1 MSAYIGEYALENAV
15 CDQSVISPKT
25 KLQKF
30 LSHQLKSA
38 KYLLGLAG
46 GAKEEADEEG
56 CGNEE
61 GY

>member
-1 MSAYIGEYALENAV
+1 MSAYIGEYALVNAV

-30 LSHQLKSA
+30 LSHQLKSV

-46 GAKEEADEEG
+46 GA
-56 CGNEE
+56 
-61 GY
+61 